1 MLPRWIRTSLPL
13 ASKNTD
19 HASSRRHGDGAQAPA
34 LLQRYDVMAV
44 KSARQVIGTYST
56 SFSMATNV
64 LAPRMRADIR
74 NLYAMVRIADEI
86 VDGSAAQ
93 AGVPAAEIAQLL
105 EDYERA
111 VLQAPHQRFHVDPVL
126 HAYADTARR
135 CQFDPEH
142 VRSFFHSM
150 RMDLTESTHS
160 AESLDEYIFGS
171 AEVIGLMCL
180 SVFLEGRG
188 DVGQEDRDTMTRG
201 ARALGAAFQKI
212 NFLRDYAEDSQE
224 LGRIYFPEI
233 LDQGLNEQS
242 KKLLVADIRQ
252 DLELAHCTIP
262 LLPLG
267 ARAGV
272 LAATGLFEALTDKID
287 RTSAAEV
294 REGRISVS
302 DAHKTAIALRSVAR
316 AATMRQTTAHA

>member
-1 MLPRWIRTSLPL
+1 MFARWKTISQLK
-13 ASKNTD
+13 ASKKQN
-19 HASSRRHGDGAQAPA
+19 AENPA
-34 LLQRYDVMAV
+34 TAAVPLLHRYDAMAST
-44 KSARQVIGTYST
+44 SARQVIGTYST

-64 LAPRMRADIR
+64 LAPRMQSDIR

-86 VDGSAAQ
+86 VDGAAAQ
-93 AGVPAAEIAQLL
+93 AGVSQQDIATMLD
-105 EDYERA
+105 EYECA
-111 VLQAPHQRFHVDPVL
+111 VLSAPQRRFHVDPVL

-142 VRSFFHSM
+142 VRAFFHSM
-150 RMDLTESTHS
+150 RMDLLESTHS
-160 AESLDEYIFGS
+160 AESLGEYIYGS

-180 SVFLEGRG
+180 SVFLQGRD
-188 DVGQEDRDTMTRG
+188 DVADHDRETMTRG

-224 LGRIYFPEI
+224 LGRVYFPEI
-233 LDQGLNEQS
+233 LDQGLNEES
-242 KKLLVADIRQ
+242 KKLLVADIRR
-252 DLELAHCTIP
+252 DLEHAHRTIP

-287 RTSAAEV
+287 EASSDAV
-294 REGRISVS
+294 RAGRISVS
-302 DAHKTAIALRSVAR
+302 DTRKTLIALRSVAQ
-316 AATMRQTTAHA
+316 AATMRAR

>member
-1 MLPRWIRTSLPL
+1 MFQRWMTTSIPWASRKPPR
-13 ASKNTD
+13 NE
-19 HASSRRHGDGAQAPA
+19 DGGQAAA
-34 LLQRYDVMAV
+34 LLKRYDAMAG
-44 KSARQVIGTYST
+44 KSARQVIGTYSS

-64 LAPRMRADIR
+64 LTPRMRADIR

-93 AGVPAAEIAQLL
+93 AGMPGTDIARLLDEYESSVLAAPQ
-105 EDYERA
+105 
-111 VLQAPHQRFHVDPVL
+111 QRFHVDPVL

-135 CQFDPEH
+135 CQFDPKH
-142 VRSFFHSM
+142 VQAFFRSM

-160 AESLDEYIFGS
+160 PESLNEYIFGS

-180 SVFLEGRG
+180 SVFLEGRT
-188 DVGQEDRDTMTRG
+188 DIDHEDKETMTRG

-233 LDQGLNEQS
+233 LDQGLNEDS
-242 KKLLVADIRQ
+242 KKLLVSDIRQ
-252 DLELAHCTIP
+252 DLKLAHRSTP

-287 RTSAAEV
+287 HTSAAEV
-294 REGRISVS
+294 RAGRISVS
-302 DAHKTAIALRSVAR
+302 DAHKTVIALRSVAR
-316 AATMRQTTAHA
+316 AAMMQSPSPQR